1 MGLILYCI
9 GGCCRARVCFSKR
22 KSSSKTGTNPFIF
35 CHSPVLNVVFDD
47 MVVGSTCQGG
57 SHMPSSPYISS
68 FFFPLAAALSPLA
81 RVAAAAA
88 TRVPVTG
95 SSSHRT
101 VIVASALATR
111 ASSCACCRGC
121 VWLTGFDGVGGREG
135 GKREMGRRRH
145 VRPTL
150 SCGAHC
156 YIIKTIFKMGE
167 RQKKK

>member
-68 FFFPLAAALSPLA
+68 FFFPLAAACACRRPK
-81 RVAAAAA
+81 
-88 TRVPVTG
+88 PVG
-95 SSSHRT
+95 PRCRCCGH
-101 VIVASALATR
+101 
-111 ASSCACCRGC
+111 SCACHWVVIAPYCHCRLRIGHPRVVLC
-121 VWLTGFDGVGGREG
+121 LLPWLRLIDGLRRRRREG
-135 GKREMGRRRH
+135 RRKKRDG
-145 VRPTL
+145 
-150 SCGAHC
+150 
-156 YIIKTIFKMGE
+156 
-167 RQKKK
+167 KKKACETHPVMWGPLLHYQNYIQNG